1 MDWIIPMV
9 YGWIKTSLIDY
20 PDNIAP
26 VLFTAGCTLTCPY
39 CHNHKLITET
49 DIDRIPNDQIIE
61 YLTKH
66 LRKYDGV
73 VITGGEPTL
82 YPGLKPLIMAIKAL
96 GLKVKLDTNG
106 TNFSIVQA
114 LNELHLLDYVALDIK
129 GGPYIDI
136 PSIKDLTEY
145 LKCGTL
151 DYEFR
156 STVYPDYFTKDLLPK
171 VLDLVKGAKLYVLQQ
186 YVPVTGKCELPQ
198 FTESELMQLKLYFT
212 PHVTKCTT
220 RGIKKWKI

>member
-1 MDWIIPMV
+1 MV

-20 PDNIAP
+20 PDNISV
-26 VLFTAGCTLTCPY
+26 VLFTAGCNLQCKY

-49 DIDRIPNDQIIE
+49 DIDRIPNTQVIE

-66 LRKYDGV
+66 IRKYDGV

-82 YPGLKPLIMAIKAL
+82 YPHLTTLITAIKAL

-106 TNFSIVQA
+106 TNPDIVMH
-114 LNELHLLDYVALDIK
+114 LHELHLLDYVALDIK
-129 GGPYIDI
+129 GGPYVND
-136 PSIKDLTEY
+136 PNIKRLTDY

-156 STVYPDYFTKDLLPK
+156 STVYPEYFTADTLPAI
-171 VLDLVKGAKLYVLQQ
+171 LDLVKGANRYILQQ
-186 YVPVTGKCELPQ
+186 YQPVAGKCELPP
-198 FTESELMQLKLYFT
+198 FTERELMQLKEYFT
-212 PHVTKCTT
+212 PHVTNCTT